1 MHLLVPC
8 YKECSFSS
16 SPQRPRWKKPTLHMQ
31 RHCDTV
37 PSYFSVLPQKK
48 REPIITLNSGHQFSL
63 RGSQRQAIHSA
74 VFLWL
79 SAWSHLVLW
88 WATFTTIMLHLHPYI
103 SIYCM
108 LSPSTQEVI
117 FLITTSYHND
127 WYSQCYIYQEAGK
140 TSMAI
145 RCHQHSQPIQTD
157 FSQHI
162 RLQLHKTHLSSSSSL
177 NT

>member
-1 MHLLVPC
+1 MIQCPC
-8 YKECSFSS
+8 ISQFC
-16 SPQRPRWKKPTLHMQ
+16 PR
-31 RHCDTV
+31 
-37 PSYFSVLPQKK
+37 KK
-48 REPIITLNSGHQFSL
+48 REPIITLNSEHQFSL
-63 RGSQRQAIHSA
+63 RGSQRQAIYST
-74 VFLWL
+74 VLLRL
-79 SAWSHLVLW
+79 SAWSLLVLW
-88 WATFTTIMLHLHPYI
+88 WATFTTITLHLHPYI

-108 LSPSTQEVI
+108 LSPSTKEVI

-127 WYSQCYIYQEAGK
+127 WYSQYYIYQEAGK

-162 RLQLHKTHLSSSSSL
+162 RLQLHKTHLSSSSLL